1 MDYSNTVV
9 VEYAFS
15 IKSKLIKSIT
25 KQTYRHQELAY
36 ESQQWWQRDERDLI
50 GGIQNTLQNAL

>member
-36 ESQQWWQRDERDLI
+36 ESQQW
-50 GGIQNTLQNAL
+50 